1 LPSHAATNRSLRR
14 LMRESAYR
22 DGRWFDLHLMS
33 MLESE
38 YN

>member
-1 LPSHAATNRSLRR
+1 
-14 LMRESAYR
+14 MRESAHR